1 MEPTATPTT
10 EPTVEPTATPT
21 TEPTAT
27 PEPTQEPTAT
37 PTSEPTAVPEL
48 HVADLDG
55 TMADAGN
62 MWDATVTIT
71 VVDDNLNAVANASV
85 EGDWAIDTSGDLSC
99 VTDADGQCSVT
110 GQTSDNS
117 ANTTFTINQVIH
129 SSFTY
134 DAAANSDPDG
144 DSDGTTITISQPAAA
159 PTPTNTPTP
168 EPTPAASTLH
178 VADLDGLSSK
188 AGKNWDASVLV
199 TILDT
204 DQNSVTEA
212 TVSGSWSTGDGA
224 NCTTD
229 SGGQCAVALT
239 GINGKSTASVTFT
252 VTGISHAALTYDS
265 AGNTDP
271 DGDSDGTTIT
281 LNKP

>member
-1 MEPTATPTT
+1 
-10 EPTVEPTATPT
+10 
-21 TEPTAT
+21 
-27 PEPTQEPTAT
+27 
-37 PTSEPTAVPEL
+37 
-48 HVADLDG
+48 VADLDG
-55 TMADAGN
+55 VTTDAGN
-62 MWDATVTIT
+62 KWDAIVTIT
-71 VVDDNLNAVANASV
+71 VVDGNLAPVANATV
-85 EGDWAIDTSGDLSC
+85 EAGWAIDTSGDNSC
-99 VTDADGQCSVT
+99 VTDANGQCSVT
-110 GQTSDNS
+110 GRTNDNG
-117 ANTTFTINQVIH
+117 ANTSFTINQVIH

-144 DSDGTTITISQPAAA
+144 DSDGTTITVSQPAAV

-188 AGKNWDASVLV
+188 AGKNWDASV
-199 TILDT
+199 TITVLDT

-212 TVSGSWSTGDGA
+212 TVSGSWTTGDGA

-252 VTGISHAALTYDS
+252 VASISHAALTYDS

-281 LNKP
+281 VNKP